1 MAASDFW
8 HSPSTAFRDH
18 LAPNSCHH
26 CHLHNSGHMLH
37 GLPDPL
43 VAYLADTYSHRRHPS
58 ETGMDFYFDSPE
70 TLANP
75 FADVLAPPRA
85 KGTPTP
91 SAVSTSPAPSVSFSS
106 SVFYDLH
113 PLLVWPPA
121 VSCSPAALAGSSSQQ
136 QQPHASTVVE
146 PEVEVQFDLQLLKQ
160 RPGNCA
166 MELLLLQGE
175 QLLARQRVSGT
186 IGLNKCR

>member
-1 MAASDFW
+1 
-8 HSPSTAFRDH
+8 
-18 LAPNSCHH
+18 
-26 CHLHNSGHMLH
+26 MLH
-37 GLPDPL
+37 TLPDLPKA
-43 VAYLADTYSHRRHPS
+43 VLADTFVHLRHPS
-58 ETGMDFYFDSPE
+58 ETDMDFYFDSPE
-70 TLANP
+70 TLTNP

-91 SAVSTSPAPSVSFSS
+91 SAVSASPAPSVSFSS

-121 VSCSPAALAGSSSQQ
+121 VSCTPAALAGSSSQQ
-136 QQPHASTVVE
+136 QQPHTRTFVE
-146 PEVEVQFDLQLLKQ
+146 PEVEVQFDLQLMKQ
-160 RPGNCA
+160 RPGSCA

-186 IGLNKCR
+186 IGLNKYR